1 MKVTCPKCK
10 ARLVLPDEKLKSG
23 GMKFK
28 CSKCGA
34 ILAYKGKVQKPAPDS
49 ASDSGPLP
57 PQPSASEPEFSSP
70 PVSRDQEK
78 QPLPESSPPI
88 AEGQPG
94 NILREVP
101 VAPSPEIDKKR
112 ETPKKTEAATE
123 KSEKYTTPPAA
134 KTGSL
139 VSRKAIL
146 TAALAGIF
154 VIVLAAAFFFSSQ
167 NKEIQKLASSPVPAE
182 PAKVQPLVQN
192 SLPQSGPSLTPAA
205 DSSLTASSPAIP
217 SEMTDEKAI
226 EIVKKSDAL
235 MKMTR
240 VETIVDKW
248 SMENAGKYTIIGW
261 QAKKVDEQRYLV
273 TYTARNGDKTT
284 GFYFALDVQTGAVQ
298 DVAHNKELQ
307 TKYNIQY
314 GN

>member
-1 MKVTCPKCK
+1 M
-10 ARLVLPDEKLKSG
+10 LPDEKLKSG

-28 CSKCGA
+28 CSKCRA
-34 ILAYKGKVQKPAPDS
+34 TLAYKGKVQSPARVS
-49 ASDSGPLP
+49 ASSPGPLP
-57 PQPSASEPEFSSP
+57 PQPSASDPEVSSP
-70 PVSRDQEK
+70 PVLPEQEK
-78 QPLPESSPPI
+78 QPLPENRPPI

-94 NILREVP
+94 NIPPEAP
-101 VAPSPEIDKKR
+101 ETPSPEIDKDKEQ
-112 ETPKKTEAATE
+112 ETPKKTEAAPE
-123 KSEKYTTPPAA
+123 KSKKYTTPPAA
-134 KTGSL
+134 ETGSR
-139 VSRKAIL
+139 VSRKTVL
-146 TAALAGIF
+146 TAALAGTL

-167 NKEIQKLASSPVPAE
+167 NKEIRKQASSPATAE
-182 PAKVQPLVQN
+182 PAKVKPLVQN

-205 DSSLTASSPAIP
+205 DSSPTASSPVMP

-235 MKMTR
+235 MKMTT

-273 TYTARNGDKTT
+273 TYTARNGDKTI

-307 TKYNIQY
+307 VKYNIQY
-314 GN
+314 